1 MCANFWPSRRPRR
14 ARKGACHHEWAPT
27 PTHPFSSPS
36 PSPSLAL
43 ALRVRRKIKG
53 SRSGHTNAIPS
64 GVTSSRQVSHLFPFL
79 RVVPHTR
86 THTAHRGA
94 RTSDLLFAP
103 PTAEHQV
110 RSALKVVARDALTPG
125 WRAAPRRGARYALCG
140 TGVRTH
146 HRAPPHQLAARGG
159 DSPLTRGRRPAK
171 MQLSLHFTQV
181 SAARA
186 AHTARHPPKK
196 QKKGPVTTSWLDSPA
211 APSWRSRCCSPSAPP
226 RRASAAA
233 TSSPARTSP
242 SGECGGAGGGGL
254 PLAGSSP
261 SKPKRYDDRAA
272 RLLSNH
278 RWLQPQAFFCFV
290 LFVHLTTLS
299 VILFFFVNTHAH
311 NTHP

>member
-125 WRAAPRRGARYALCG
+125 WRAAPRRGARYALCA

-196 QKKGPVTTSWLDSPA
+196 QKKGPVTHGSIRPRRPRGARGA
-211 APSWRSRCCSPSAPP
+211 ARPRRRRGGPVPLQQVPQRGHRRVVSAGALGEGVCRWRGHPPRSQSVMTTAPPGCSPTTAGFS
-226 RRASAAA
+226 RR
-233 TSSPARTSP
+233 R
-242 SGECGGAGGGGL
+242 
-254 PLAGSSP
+254 
-261 SKPKRYDDRAA
+261 
-272 RLLSNH
+272 
-278 RWLQPQAFFCFV
+278 FFV
-290 LFVHLTTLS
+290 LFCLS
-299 VILFFFVNTHAH
+299 S
-311 NTHP
+311 